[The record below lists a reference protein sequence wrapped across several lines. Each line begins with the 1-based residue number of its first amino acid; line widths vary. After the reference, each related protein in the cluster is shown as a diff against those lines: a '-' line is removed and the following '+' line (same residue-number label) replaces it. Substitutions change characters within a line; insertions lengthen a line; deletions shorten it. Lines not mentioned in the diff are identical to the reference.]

1 MSGLPIKVCLIA
13 PLPPPYGGIAHWTA
27 MIVRYFDRCQD
38 VTITGMDTAPK
49 WRAVYETGVV
59 IRIVGGALQL
69 SRDIGRLIGKLV
81 TRRFDVAHLTTS
93 GQLAVFRD
101 IAFVHLTRC
110 FGVNL
115 VYHIR
120 FGRVPAIALAKS
132 FEWCLLRHVM
142 SRASAVIAIDKE
154 TYSAVRD
161 HAPEVKIE
169 LIPNCVDLARLPVP
183 SESSRPSG
191 NMIAMF
197 IGWVIPSKGV
207 TELVA
212 AWSSVKR
219 EGWCLQIVGPGDE
232 RYISE
237 LRGHYTSETIE
248 FVGEL
253 PHAEAMERLAKC
265 DVLILPSHTEGFP
278 NVVVEAMALG
288 KPVIATDVGAIPEM
302 LGEDAGIV
310 VPAKDGDAL
319 ACALEKAI
327 GDPGFRE
334 KIGANASERARRLYA
349 LDVVAESYVRVWR
362 KVSRKFQ

>member
-1 MSGLPIKVCLIA
+1 
-13 PLPPPYGGIAHWTA
+13 
-27 MIVRYFDRCQD
+27 MIVRYFDCRRD
-38 VTITGMDTAPK
+38 VTITGVDTAPR
-49 WRAVYETGVV
+49 WRAVHETGIVM
-59 IRIVGGALQL
+59 RIAGGALQL

-81 TRRFDVAHLTTS
+81 ACRFDVAHLTTS
-93 GQLAVFRD
+93 GQLAVVRD
-101 IAFVHLTRC
+101 IAFAYLTRF

-120 FGRVPAIALAKS
+120 FGRVPAMALAKS
-132 FEWCLLRHVM
+132 LEWRLMRHVM
-142 SRASAVIAIDKE
+142 NRASAVIAIDKE

-183 SESSRPSG
+183 SESSGPRA

-212 AWSSVKR
+212 AWASVKR
-219 EGWCLQIVGPGDE
+219 EGWCLQIVGPGDD
-232 RYISE
+232 RYIAE
-237 LRGHYTSETIE
+237 LRGHYPSETIE

-288 KPVIATDVGAIPEM
+288 KAVIATDVGAIPEM
-302 LGEDAGIV
+302 LAEDAGIV
-310 VPAKDGDAL
+310 VPAKDTDAL

-327 GDPGFRE
+327 GDPGLRV
-334 KIGANASERARRLYA
+334 KIGATARDRALRLYA
-349 LDVVAESYVRVWR
+349 LDVVAESYVGVWR
-362 KVSRKFQ
+362 KVSRSFQ